1 MNQFLK
7 RSSFLKTLNYN
18 KRSYKESRRELIS
31 KLFIYFREIDDSKDF
46 AITKLVKELL
56 EFADSI
62 KRCRILAEEK
72 SKESPNDEYLKKMI
86 DLQKQLQQFLKLY
99 DVEEFDPINQPFD
112 PNTSESLVT
121 IPTPPGYQK
130 NNVATTMMTG
140 YRIKTRLLRSAKV
153 GIFV

>member
-1 MNQFLK
+1 M
-7 RSSFLKTLNYN
+7 KTLNYN

-99 DVEEFDPINQPFD
+99 DVE
-112 PNTSESLVT
+112 
-121 IPTPPGYQK
+121 
-130 NNVATTMMTG
+130 
-140 YRIKTRLLRSAKV
+140 
-153 GIFV
+153 